1 MTLLDTLF
9 GNRTAA
15 AVLLFIANNKDAYA
29 QEIADKTG
37 ISLNLV
43 QSQLKR
49 LEEGGALVSRLRG
62 RMRFYSFNSRS
73 PFSNTLEDMLQLA
86 IDYLP
91 DSEQDMY
98 LTRRRPRAPGKPLR
112 ENS

>member
-1 MTLLDTLF
+1 MLAFDALF

-15 AVLLFIANNKDAYA
+15 AVLTFVACNRDAYA
-29 QEIADKTG
+29 QEIANKTK

-43 QSQLKR
+43 QAQLRR
-49 LEEGGALVSRLRG
+49 LERGGVLVSKPRG

-73 PFSNTLEDMLQLA
+73 PFSGALEDLLQSA

-91 DSEQDMY
+91 EKDQDTY
-98 LTRRRPRAPGKPLR
+98 IVRRRPRMQGKPL
-112 ENS
+112 